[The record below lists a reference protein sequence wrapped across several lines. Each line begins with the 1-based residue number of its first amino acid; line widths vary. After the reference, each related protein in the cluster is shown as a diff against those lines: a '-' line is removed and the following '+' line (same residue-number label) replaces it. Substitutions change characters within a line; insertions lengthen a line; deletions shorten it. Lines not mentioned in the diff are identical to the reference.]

1 MSLLYGIFSASSL
14 ICRATIEPS
23 GEHLFCER
31 GGSTPRDRTRSRGR
45 IISVWLLAL
54 LVSVLPLAAQ
64 ETAPQE
70 PTAVGGQPLLRIEMD
85 LDEAIATAHD
95 QSPSALLARHTFLTG
110 YWEYRAFR
118 AEQLPSLRLS
128 GGLGQY
134 NRSLVMLQDA
144 ETGAYN
150 YISNNALNNS
160 LSLSLNQNITLTG
173 GTLSVTSGL
182 GRLDQFAPERHQ
194 VWNSSPVYVSLNQ
207 PISAYNSFR
216 WEKKIEPRKYEL
228 AKREY
233 IEAMESIT
241 VAVTAYFFD
250 LLLAQRQLETARAS
264 RENTA
269 QLHAIAQERF
279 RLGSLSRDE
288 VLQLELKLLND
299 DLSISDCAV
308 TAQVAMMRLRNYLGY
323 NETVELSLRVP
334 ETEGMLQLSYED
346 VLAKVF
352 EHSSTLL
359 GYEIQTLTAAR
370 AVAQAKAAAGPS
382 ANLQARF
389 GLNQVGSDLPAAYRN
404 PLDQE
409 VVGLT
414 LSLPILDWGLNRG
427 RVKLAESQAE
437 VVEAQIGQAL
447 ASLRE
452 NVALKVMQFN
462 RQGGQCEVSRKAEA
476 VGQDRYAAARE
487 RFLAGATGVT
497 ELNTAQAE
505 MESASIRYLQDL
517 SAWWQYYY
525 AIRQMTL
532 YDYLNRTRIEA
543 SYTDMENLTR

>member
-1 MSLLYGIFSASSL
+1 MNKM
-14 ICRATIEPS
+14 
-23 GEHLFCER
+23 
-31 GGSTPRDRTRSRGR
+31 
-45 IISVWLLAL
+45 ISNVGHTAAWLLLL

-64 ETAPQE
+64 EAEPQTRTAD
-70 PTAVGGQPLLRIEMD
+70 GQPAHRIEMD

-150 YISNNALNNS
+150 YISNNALNNN

-173 GTLSVTSGL
+173 GTVSVTSGL

-194 VWNSSPVYVSLNQ
+194 VWSSSPVYVSLSQ

-241 VAVTAYFFD
+241 VAVTGYFFD

-269 QLHAIAQERF
+269 QLYAVAQERF
-279 RLGSLSRDE
+279 RLGSISRDE

-299 DLSISDCAV
+299 DLSISDRAV

-323 NETVELSLRVP
+323 NETVELSLRAP
-334 ETEGMLQLSYED
+334 ETEGSLQLAYDD

-352 EHSSTLL
+352 DHSSTLL

-452 NVALKVMQFN
+452 SVALKVMQFN

-476 VGQDRYAAARE
+476 VGRDRYAAARE

-505 MESASIRYLQDL
+505 MESASLRYLQDL

-532 YDYLNRTRIEA
+532 YDYLNRTRIES
-543 SYTDMENLTR
+543 SYTDMETLIR